1 MNNSDRMIHDYL
13 EEEGVRADMEEREQH
28 RTREGLDV
36 ADFMKGLLIGVGA
49 VLAVGAL
56 IALFTTRRRSHREG
70 MRPEKRVESYVS
82 GETLGDIP
90 SEIEDNDG
98 GVIDTIRAV
107 NKALETGRQAMETL
121 QDVMQN
127 IRGNS

>member
-1 MNNSDRMIHDYL
+1 MINNDF
-13 EEEGVRADMEEREQH
+13 EEEGFKADMEEREQH
-28 RTREGLDV
+28 RTKDSSDI

-49 VLAVGAL
+49 VLAIGGL
-56 IALFTTRRRSHREG
+56 IAILTTRRRTHREA
-70 MRPEKRVESYVS
+70 MRPEKRVENYVS

-90 SEIEDNDG
+90 SEFEDSGG
-98 GVIDTIRAV
+98 GVVDTIRAV

-127 IRGNS
+127 IRGSQ